1 MVKEIKHPLIS
12 CKLSIM
18 RDKNTKDLFFRN
30 CLDEIASLM
39 TSEAFKDLPTVESG
53 EIETPTGCVIPRIR
67 MAKEL
72 ILAPVLRAGV
82 GMVEGVRKMVPFAK
96 VGYIGM
102 YRDEKTLQ
110 PVEYF
115 FKLPND
121 KDATVVIL
129 DPMLATGGSLIAAI
143 NAVKA
148 HGYNDIRCIC
158 LIAAPEGKKAVE
170 EAYPDIDV
178 FVASIDER
186 LNDVGYILPGLGD
199 AGDRI
204 FGTK

>member
-1 MVKEIKHPLIS
+1 MVTEIKHPLIS

-18 RDKNTKDLFFRN
+18 RDKNTKDLEFRN

-39 TSEAFKDLPTVESG
+39 TVEAFKDL
-53 EIETPTGCVIPRIR
+53 EIVVDRQVETPTGCFVNR
-67 MAKEL
+67 MKTAREL

-82 GMVEGVRKMVPFAK
+82 GMVEGVRKMIPTAK

-102 YRDEKTLQ
+102 YRDETTLK

-115 FKLPND
+115 FKLPQD

-129 DPMLATGGSLIAAI
+129 DPMLATGGSLCAAI
-143 NAVKA
+143 ESVRQ
-148 HGYNDIRCIC
+148 HGYKNIRCIC
-158 LIAAPEGKKAVE
+158 LIAAPEGKEVVE
-170 EAYPDIDV
+170 KAYPEIDV
-178 FVASIDER
+178 YVASIDER